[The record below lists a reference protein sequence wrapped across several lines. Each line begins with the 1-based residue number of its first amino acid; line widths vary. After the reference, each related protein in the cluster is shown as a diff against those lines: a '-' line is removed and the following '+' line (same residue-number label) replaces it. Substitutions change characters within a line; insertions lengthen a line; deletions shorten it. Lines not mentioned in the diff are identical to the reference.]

1 MDRQQ
6 NLSYAQVVRAANEEI
21 EAFNANVIINVQ
33 QLTKIITAV
42 LWKINREKFNFINQ
56 LANRVAQV
64 VRQSVSNSTV

>member
-56 LANRVAQV
+56 LANRVAQI